1 MIGSERGCMAALSA
15 TEQQMLE
22 FEKRSWHY
30 AGAKDRDISETF
42 GMTPTRYYQKL
53 ARLIGTERAYAYDPM
68 LVHRLLASRS
78 TVQRVEGVA

>member
-1 MIGSERGCMAALSA
+1 MAALNA

-30 AGAKDRDISETF
+30 AGAKDRDIVDAF

-53 ARLIGTERAYAYDPM
+53 ARLIMTERAYAYAPM
-68 LVHRLLASRS
+68 LVDRLLNSRS
-78 TVQRVEGVA
+78 TVHRAEGVA

>member
-1 MIGSERGCMAALSA
+1 MAALSA
-15 TEQQMLE
+15 TELEMLE

-53 ARLIGTERAYAYDPM
+53 ARLIGTERAFAYDPM

-78 TVQRVEGVA
+78 TVQRVAGVA